1 MVGKR
6 QKRERTNIYH
16 IMEALCISS
25 NGKEKPTGKFFLSP
39 ALQNCKGDICTS
51 KKRNLVTLKE
61 NNYCFLGTVKKKVV
75 MLILLAVISIQKS
88 RQMS

>member
-1 MVGKR
+1 MGGKR

-16 IMEALCISS
+16 ITDALCISS
-25 NGKEKPTGKFFLSP
+25 NGKEKPTGKFFYLQHYKTARGTFVP
-39 ALQNCKGDICTS
+39 A

-75 MLILLAVISIQKS
+75 MLILLAVIPIQKS
-88 RQMS
+88 RQMG